1 MTRSA
6 AHLGQRSRAY
16 ITPDH
21 DGNEQEQ
28 VQREGRKPGFRRCTA
43 FAFSASGNFCGFA
56 QQSGIFS
63 AKYLGTKPYG
73 RIDLGLPEAPVRFA
87 GMAQPLK

>member
-1 MTRSA
+1 MKAGNQVSG
-6 AHLGQRSRAY
+6 AHG
-16 ITPDH
+16 
-21 DGNEQEQ
+21 
-28 VQREGRKPGFRRCTA
+28 

-73 RIDLGLPEAPVRFA
+73 RIDLGMPEAPVRFA
-87 GMAQPLK
+87 DAAALGCTYLNGFIRVK

>member
-1 MTRSA
+1 VKAGNQVSG
-6 AHLGQRSRAY
+6 AHG
-16 ITPDH
+16 
-21 DGNEQEQ
+21 
-28 VQREGRKPGFRRCTA
+28 